1 MNIVVWRRSAPLAT
15 QAAVTDPAPSSS
27 QAAVVIGSVQPGARP
42 MARFATALMG
52 YLLAGG
58 LSVAILIVVLKLW
71 RADLRDALYYQF
83 DGVYY
88 LSMVKTVV
96 ETGWY
101 YDNDRVGQIGGLNY
115 RDFPSAD
122 GWLHW
127 GLIKLLTLVVPD
139 PFVVMNLF
147 FLVGFPLTALTTLF
161 VCRRI
166 GFAYPVALSVSLLYT
181 FAPYHLLRIGHPFL
195 AAYYV
200 VPLSF
205 LLVIRVCQGELPF
218 RQAVEGGPERWR
230 FFNGAA
236 LGTVVIAALTGL
248 GGVYYAFFTCFFLMV
263 AALSRAWAERHLV
276 PIASAAL
283 ICGVVAVA
291 LLASLWPSIEY
302 KLTHAR
308 NSESAHR
315 TACESEVFAL
325 KIAQLVL
332 PVTDHRFAP
341 LRDLKARYNRAGTP
355 LVNENDTA
363 SLGMIGTSSF
373 FLLLSRLFL
382 RGRGG
387 GRLLDALACLTLA
400 ALLLA
405 MIGGLGSVFSLLLS
419 PWVRAY
425 NRISIFIALFALLA
439 VGCALQRLGQYW
451 DRTPRQCAAFAA
463 LLVGLVI
470 LGLLDQTNAA
480 MIPDYRKLKQNL
492 ACDRAFIECLEA
504 SAPHGALVF
513 QLPYRPYPE
522 AVSDLDFIP
531 YELARPYLH
540 SRHLRWTYG
549 GLKGHLGDEWA
560 KSLAR
565 LPIGE
570 MVKRLAEGE
579 TAGILVDRNG
589 FNETGNGEE
598 RRKRIESEL
607 THHLGVEPLVSANGR
622 DAYFDLAPYTARLRS
637 SVTSAEWQR
646 RRDQAQHPIVPLW
659 RNGFSMEE
667 TFPHAGIGHWCSKTG
682 ELHLE
687 NTLSYP
693 RTIRMRMQFLL
704 EGRAATAPL
713 RLSGLWNEEI
723 EISQHLRVVE
733 RELTVPPGKH
743 VIRMI
748 CDIPPIIAPQ
758 DPLRRRLVFMV
769 TRMTCEEP

>member
-1 MNIVVWRRSAPLAT
+1 MVNGT
-15 QAAVTDPAPSSS
+15 
-27 QAAVVIGSVQPGARP
+27 VQPHPRP
-42 MARFATALMG
+42 IAKFAATWMA

-58 LSVAILIVVLKLW
+58 LSIVILIFVLKLW

-115 RDFPSAD
+115 REFPTAD

-147 FLVGFPLTALTTLF
+147 FLIGFPLTAVTTLF

-166 GFAYPVALSVSLLYT
+166 GFAYPVALTVSLLYT

-205 LLVIRVCQGELPF
+205 LVVLRIYRGELPF
-218 RQAVEGGPERWR
+218 RQAAGEGPERWR
-230 FFNGAA
+230 FYSGAA

-248 GGVYYAFFTCFFLMV
+248 GGVYYAFFTCFFLVV
-263 AALSRAWAERHLV
+263 AGVLRAWGERRLMPV
-276 PIASAAL
+276 VSAV
-283 ICGVVAVA
+283 IVCGVIVAA

-302 KLTHAR
+302 KLTHPR
-308 NSESAHR
+308 NSEAAQR
-315 TACESEVFAL
+315 VACESEIFAL

-332 PVTDHRFAP
+332 PVTDHRFP
-341 LRDLKARYNRAGTP
+341 LLHDLKARYNRAGTP
-355 LVNENDTA
+355 LINENDTA
-363 SLGMIGTSSF
+363 SLGMIGTAG
-373 FLLLSRLFL
+373 FLLLLGRLFL
-382 RGRGG
+382 RLRTG
-387 GRLLDALACLTLA
+387 GRLLDALSCLTLS

-405 MIGGLGSVFSLLLS
+405 TIGGFASVFSLLLS
-419 PWVRAY
+419 PWIRAY

-439 VGCALQRLGQYW
+439 VGWLLQRLGQYCCK
-451 DRTPRQCAAFAA
+451 TPRRCAAFAA
-463 LLVGLVI
+463 LLVGLVL

-480 MIPDYRKLKQNL
+480 MIPDYQKLKQDL
-492 ACDRAFIECLEA
+492 ARDCAFIQHIEA
-504 SAPHGALVF
+504 IAPRNAVVF

-522 AVSDLDFIP
+522 AESDPDFIP
-531 YELARPYLH
+531 YELARPFLH
-540 SRHLRWTYG
+540 SQHLRWTYG
-549 GLKGHLGDEWA
+549 GLKGHRGDEWA
-560 KSLAR
+560 KALAR

-570 MVKRLAEGE
+570 MLERLAQGE
-579 TAGILVDRNG
+579 VAGILVDRNG

-598 RRKRIESEL
+598 RRRRIESQL
-607 THHLGVEPLVSANGR
+607 TQHLGVEPLVSANGR

-637 SVTSAEWQR
+637 WTDATEWQR

-659 RNGFSMEE
+659 RNGFSMEV

-687 NTLSYP
+687 NTLGYP
-693 RTIRMRMQFLL
+693 RTIRLRMQCHLQ
-704 EGRAATAPL
+704 GRAETAPL
-713 RLSGLWNEEI
+713 RFSGLWNEEI
-723 EISQHLRVVE
+723 EISRQPQLVE
-733 RELTVPPGKH
+733 RKLTVPPGNH
-743 VIRMI
+743 AIQMT
-748 CDIPPIIAPQ
+748 CDVPPITYPQ
-758 DPLRRRLVFMV
+758 DPLRQRLVFVV
-769 TRMTCEEP
+769 TRLTCEEP

>member
-1 MNIVVWRRSAPLAT
+1 MNIALWRRSAPSAT
-15 QAAVTDPAPSSS
+15 QIAISDPAPPSDD
-27 QAAVVIGSVQPGARP
+27 AAVVIGPVQPGARP
-42 MARFATALMG
+42 MGKSAAAVMG
-52 YLLAGG
+52 YLLACG
-58 LSVAILIVVLKLW
+58 LSVVILIFVLKLW

-101 YDNDRVGQIGGLNY
+101 YDNDRVGQIGGLDY

-127 GLIKLLTLVVPD
+127 GIIKLLTLVVPD

-166 GFAYPVALSVSLLYT
+166 GFAYPVALAVSLLYT
-181 FAPYHLLRIGHPFL
+181 FTPYHLLRIGHPFL
-195 AAYYV
+195 AACYILPFSV
-200 VPLSF
+200 
-205 LLVIRVCQGELPF
+205 LLVLHVFRGELPF
-218 RQAVEGGPERWR
+218 HQSAEGGLERWR
-230 FFNGAA
+230 FLNGAA
-236 LGTVVIAALTGL
+236 LGTVVIAVLTGL

-263 AALSRAWAERHLV
+263 AGALRAWAERRLV
-276 PIASAAL
+276 PVASAVL
-283 ICGVVAVA
+283 TCGVIAVG
-291 LLASLWPSIEY
+291 LLASLWPSIQY
-302 KLTHAR
+302 KLTQPR
-308 NSESAHR
+308 NSEAAHR
-315 TACESEVFAL
+315 TACESEIFAL

-332 PVTDHRFAP
+332 PVTDHRFTP
-341 LRDLKARYNRAGTP
+341 LRDVKARYNRAGTP
-355 LVNENDTA
+355 LINENDTA
-363 SLGMIGTSSF
+363 SLGLIGTAG
-373 FLLLSRLFL
+373 FLFLLSRLFL
-382 RGRGG
+382 RRGG
-387 GRLLDALACLTLA
+387 HRRLLDALACLTLA

-405 MIGGLGSVFSLLLS
+405 TIGGLGSVFSLVLS
-419 PWVRAY
+419 PWIRAY

-439 VGCALQRLGQYW
+439 IGCVLQRLGQYW
-451 DRTPRQCAAFAA
+451 DKTLRRYGAFMAI
-463 LLVGLVI
+463 LVGLVM

-480 MIPDYRKLKQNL
+480 MIPDYRKLKQDL
-492 ACDRAFIECLEA
+492 ACDRAFIERVEA
-504 SAPHGALVF
+504 LAPRGALVF

-589 FNETGNGEE
+589 FNEAGNGEE
-598 RRKRIESEL
+598 RRKRIESDL

-637 SVTSAEWQR
+637 SVTPAEWQR
-646 RRDQAQHPIVPLW
+646 CCDQAQHPIVPLW

-667 TFPHAGIGHWCSKTG
+667 YFPHAGIGHWCTKSG

-687 NTLSYP
+687 NALSYP
-693 RTIRMRMQFLL
+693 RTIRLRMQIHL
-704 EGRAATAPL
+704 EGRAETAPL
-713 RLSGLWNEEI
+713 GLNGLWNEEI

-743 VIRMI
+743 VIRMT
-748 CDIPPIIAPQ
+748 CDVPPIISPQ
-758 DPLRRRLVFMV
+758 DPWRRRLVFVV
-769 TRMTCEEP
+769 TRLTCEEP

>member
-1 MNIVVWRRSAPLAT
+1 MAMETVRPSTRPIVRSAR
-15 QAAVTDPAPSSS
+15 AV
-27 QAAVVIGSVQPGARP
+27 
-42 MARFATALMG
+42 MG

-58 LSVAILIVVLKLW
+58 LSVVILIFVLKLW
-71 RADLRDALYYQF
+71 RADLRDAMYYQY

-115 RDFPSAD
+115 RDFPTAD

-127 GLIKLLTLVVPD
+127 GIIKLMTLVVPN
-139 PFVVMNLF
+139 PFIVMNLF
-147 FLVGFPLTALTTLF
+147 FLTGFPLIALTTLF

-166 GFAYPVALSVSLLYT
+166 GFAYPVALTVSLLYT

-200 VPLSF
+200 VPLSC
-205 LLVIRVCQGELPF
+205 LLVLRVYQGELPF
-218 RQAVEGGPERWR
+218 RQAVGAGAERWR
-230 FFNGAA
+230 FLSSAT
-236 LGTVVIAALTGL
+236 LETVIIAVLSGL
-248 GGVYYAFFTCFFLMV
+248 GGVYYAFFTCFFLVV
-263 AALSRAWAERHLV
+263 AAILRGWVERRLAPVLSV
-276 PIASAAL
+276 AL
-283 ICGVVAVA
+283 ICGVIAVA

-308 NSESAHR
+308 NSEAAHR
-315 TACESEVFAL
+315 TACEAEVFAL

-341 LRDLKARYNRAGTP
+341 LCALKARYNQAGTP
-355 LVNENDTA
+355 LINENDTA
-363 SLGMIGTSSF
+363 SLGLIGTAG
-373 FLLLSRLFL
+373 FLLLLGRLLL
-382 RGRGG
+382 RWRTGE
-387 GRLLDALACLTLA
+387 RLLDALSCLTLA

-405 MIGGLGSVFSLLLS
+405 TIGGFASVFSLLFS
-419 PWVRAY
+419 PWIRAY
-425 NRISIFIALFALLA
+425 NRISIFIALFALL
-439 VGCALQRLGQYW
+439 VLGCLLQRLGQYW
-451 DRTPRQCAAFAA
+451 QTTPRRYAAFAA
-463 LLVGLVI
+463 LLAGLVMVGLF
-470 LGLLDQTNAA
+470 DQTNSA
-480 MIPDYRKLKQNL
+480 MIPDYRKLKQDL
-492 ACDRAFIECLEA
+492 ACDRAFISRIEA
-504 SAPHGALVF
+504 STPHGALVF

-522 AVSDLDFIP
+522 AVSDPGFIP

-540 SRHLRWTYG
+540 SQHLRWTYG

-570 MVKRLAEGE
+570 MVERLAEGE
-579 TAGILVDRNG
+579 VAGILVDRNG
-589 FNETGNGEE
+589 FNETGSGEE
-598 RRKRIESEL
+598 RRQRIESQL
-607 THHLGVEPLVSANGR
+607 RQYLGVEPLVSANGR
-622 DAYFDLAPYTARLRS
+622 DAYFDLAPYSARLRS
-637 SVTSAEWQR
+637 SVTPAAWQR

-667 TFPHAGIGHWCSKTG
+667 TFGEAGIGHWCTKSG

-693 RTIRMRMQFLL
+693 RTIRLRMQCHL
-704 EGRAATAPL
+704 EGRAETAPL
-713 RLSGLWNEEI
+713 CFSGLWDEEI
-723 EISQHLRVVE
+723 PISQHSRVIE
-733 RELTVPPGKH
+733 RQLTIPPGKH
-743 VIRMI
+743 VIRLT
-748 CDIPPIIAPQ
+748 CDVPPIIAPQ
-758 DPLRRRLVFMV
+758 DPFRRRLVFVV